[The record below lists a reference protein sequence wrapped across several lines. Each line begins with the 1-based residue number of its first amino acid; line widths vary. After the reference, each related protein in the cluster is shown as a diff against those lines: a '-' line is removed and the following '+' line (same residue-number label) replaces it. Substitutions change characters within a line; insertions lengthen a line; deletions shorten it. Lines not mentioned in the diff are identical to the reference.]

1 MKLNLKFLFC
11 GVKLEILRVNN
22 VTKKFGDYKASDN
35 ISFGVKK
42 GRIFGLL
49 GPNGAG
55 KTTMIRMITNIYVP
69 DEGSITLFDKP
80 LSPEMQNIMGYL
92 PEERGLYKK
101 MKVIEQLVYFG
112 MLKGLDKK
120 TADRKSRE
128 WLIKL
133 NANDW
138 ADKKVQDLS
147 KGMAQKVQFISTI
160 LHEPPFLVLDEPF
173 SGFDPI
179 NAEHFKKLVIEMN
192 QQGTTIILSTHIM
205 HQVEQMCDDII
216 LINKGKSVLQGDI
229 REIKKSKGKNTIILE
244 FEGDDTFLQ
253 NLESDVNFINRT
265 KSRVEFTLKG
275 ANNNSNDILKYAA
288 EKVNIVKYQLV
299 EPGINEIFIDT
310 VGADNLPKNEEEAI

>member
-1 MKLNLKFLFC
+1 M
-11 GVKLEILRVNN
+11 EILSVNN

-35 ISFGVKK
+35 ISFGVTK

-101 MKVIEQLVYFG
+101 MKVIDQLVYFG

-133 NANDW
+133 NASDW

-147 KGMAQKVQFISTI
+147 KGMAQKIQFISTI

-179 NAEHFKKLVIEMN
+179 NAELFKKLVIEMN

-244 FEGDDTFLQ
+244 FEGDDSFLQ
-253 NLESDVNFINRT
+253 NLESDINFINRT
-265 KSRVEFTLKG
+265 KSRVEFTLKDTTK
-275 ANNNSNDILKYAA
+275 NSNDILKFAA

-310 VGADNLPKNEEEAI
+310 VGADNLPKIEEEAI